1 MKKKKISCLAIL
13 FATLFVFAGCG
24 SAKYTENSSCDTA
37 ASDVA
42 ATESAAGYYDENA
55 WMEEKGEMEVVE
67 DASMDIAEAD
77 PTNGGSD
84 LGTKS
89 EEVEHAGRKLIKRYN
104 LSVETREFEE
114 LISYIQT
121 ALNGT
126 DGYIESSSL
135 SGTTIDG
142 GGSRSAYFTLRVP
155 VSDADSFLAELGK
168 QAHITYQSEEVEDVT
183 LAYVDTKSRIESLR
197 IEQETLMEMLEQA
210 DTLENIIAI
219 QSRLTEVRYQIESYE
234 SQIRTYDNL
243 VEYTTISVDVY
254 EVLRET
260 SINDGSFGERLKD
273 NFSDGFYNFGQ
284 SVQNFVIWL
293 AGAVPVLLVL
303 IVILIVLRFALKK
316 IKKPDHLPG
325 RDKKAKQSMDFG
337 IDSFDNVDATDKKK
351 SDKE

>member
-1 MKKKKISCLAIL
+1 MKKNKISCLAIL
-13 FATLFVFAGCG
+13 FAILFVFAGCG
-24 SAKYTENSSCDTA
+24 SAKYTENISSDTA
-37 ASDVA
+37 ASNAA
-42 ATESAAGYYDENA
+42 ATESAADYYDENA
-55 WMEEKGEMEVVE
+55 WMEEKGEIEVDE
-67 DASMDIAEAD
+67 DASVDAD
-77 PTNGGSD
+77 FSD

-89 EEVEHAGRKLIKRYN
+89 EEVENAGRKLIKRYN

-121 ALNGT
+121 ALDGT

-155 VSDADSFLAELGK
+155 VSDADSFLDDLGK
-168 QAHITYQSEEVEDVT
+168 QAHITYQSENVEDVT

-260 SINDGSFGERLKD
+260 SVNDGSFGERLKD
-273 NFSDGFYNFGQ
+273 NFADGFYNFGQ
-284 SVQNFVIWL
+284 SIQNFVIWL

-303 IVILIVLRFALKK
+303 MVILIVFRLIFKK
-316 IKKPDHLPG
+316 IKKTDRLPS
-325 RDKKAKQSMDFG
+325 R
-337 IDSFDNVDATDKKK
+337 NKKK
-351 SDKE
+351 TDFEQGKDA

>member
-1 MKKKKISCLAIL
+1 MKKNKISCLAIL
-13 FATLFVFAGCG
+13 FAILFVFTGCG
-24 SAKYTENSSCDTA
+24 SAKYTENISSDTA
-37 ASDVA
+37 ASNAA
-42 ATESAAGYYDENA
+42 ATESAADYYDENA
-55 WMEEKGEMEVVE
+55 WMEEKGEMEVDE
-67 DASMDIAEAD
+67 DASVDAD
-77 PTNGGSD
+77 FSD

-89 EEVEHAGRKLIKRYN
+89 EEVENAGRKLIKRYN

-121 ALNGT
+121 ALDGT

-135 SGTTIDG
+135 SGTAIDG

-155 VSDADSFLAELGK
+155 VSDADSFLDDLGK
-168 QAHITYQSEEVEDVT
+168 KAHITYQSENVEDVT

-260 SINDGSFGERLKD
+260 SVNDGSFGERLKD
-273 NFSDGFYNFGQ
+273 NFADGFYNFGQ
-284 SVQNFVIWL
+284 SIQNFVIWL

-303 IVILIVLRFALKK
+303 MVILIALRLIFKK
-316 IKKPDHLPG
+316 IKKTDRLPG
-325 RDKKAKQSMDFG
+325 R
-337 IDSFDNVDATDKKK
+337 NKKK
-351 SDKE
+351 TDFEQGKDA

>member
-1 MKKKKISCLAIL
+1 MKKNKISCLAIL
-13 FATLFVFAGCG
+13 FAILFVFTGCG
-24 SAKYTENSSCDTA
+24 SAKYTENISCDTA
-37 ASDVA
+37 A
-42 ATESAAGYYDENA
+42 ATESAADYYDENA
-55 WMEEKGEMEVVE
+55 WMEEKGEMEAVE
-67 DASMDIAEAD
+67 DVSD
-77 PTNGGSD
+77 GGSD

-89 EEVEHAGRKLIKRYN
+89 EEVENAGRKLIKRYN

-121 ALNGT
+121 ALDGT
-126 DGYIESSSL
+126 DGYIESSSM

-155 VSDADSFLAELGK
+155 VSDADSFLDDLGK
-168 QAHITYQSEEVEDVT
+168 RAHITYQSENVEDVT

-219 QSRLTEVRYQIESYE
+219 QSRLTEVRYQTESYE

-260 SINDGSFGERLKD
+260 SVNDGSFGERLKD
-273 NFSDGFYNFGQ
+273 NFADGFYNFGQ
-284 SVQNFVIWL
+284 SIQNFVIWL

-303 IVILIVLRFALKK
+303 MVILIVLRLIFKK
-316 IKKPDHLPG
+316 IKKTDRLPS
-325 RDKKAKQSMDFG
+325 R
-337 IDSFDNVDATDKKK
+337 NKKK
-351 SDKE
+351 TDFEQGKDA